1 MSRYPLQTCVGPLG
15 SSSTTLLSPLQ
26 TLNWPLIMFLWIVVL
41 ALLGKFVP
49 SIFGASRL
57 GSFTPVQNLT
67 SRKEEA
73 VTTDYED
80 DGFLMNVEGTRSAPL
95 WSPALPSLVR
105 NSSRSETPSLIRGL
119 EIEACSKAKEAG
131 KHPSYS
137 KLVLTLVYHYGLNI
151 NLPVLSNG
159 LSIFHCSCLSGSLKL
174 VSALAPLANIHQ
186 TTQHGDS
193 PLYLAVYAAG
203 YRARTG
209 AGSQAGL
216 EVVEFLLKAGCRPN
230 HPNLAGFTALHQAS
244 RLGHLALVTLLLNW
258 RADTEAGLSAA
269 SLQYSRNMDLNVAL
283 DG

>member
-15 SSSTTLLSPLQ
+15 SSSTTLLSPLL

-41 ALLGKFVP
+41 ALLRKFVP
-49 SIFGASRL
+49 SIFGASHL

-67 SRKEEA
+67 SRKKET
-73 VTTDYED
+73 VTTDNED
-80 DGFLMNVEGTRSAPL
+80 DGFLMKISEEESPSAPL

-105 NSSRSETPSLIRGL
+105 NSSRSETPSLTRGL

-151 NLPVLSNG
+151 NLPVLPNG
-159 LSIFHCSCLSGSLKL
+159 LSIFHCSCLSGSLQL

-193 PLYLAVYAAG
+193 PLYLARKHFCY
-203 YRARTG
+203 
-209 AGSQAGL
+209 
-216 EVVEFLLKAGCRPN
+216 LKFC
-230 HPNLAGFTALHQAS
+230 S
-244 RLGHLALVTLLLNW
+244 
-258 RADTEAGLSAA
+258 
-269 SLQYSRNMDLNVAL
+269 
-283 DG
+283 